1 VIGIYVLKITVY
13 DVRCT
18 RRRRRR
24 RRRLQIFR
32 MKDVL
37 E

>member
-24 RRRLQIFR
+24 RRLQIFR